1 MLESS
6 SMFSYADSFPSSGHR
21 SHMPSIIHLPYGN
34 PIESDLASGNNYIQ
48 EVIELFEEGLIEI
61 VI

>member
-1 MLESS
+1 
-6 SMFSYADSFPSSGHR
+6 
-21 SHMPSIIHLPYGN
+21 MPGITHLPYGSLD
-34 PIESDLASGNNYIQ
+34 ESDLASGNNYIQ